1 MELLTIKEVS
11 KMLKM
16 SESSIRK
23 LIFYKKI
30 PFIKLGY
37 KTIRFCSVEI
47 EKWIREKSVNG
58 DNNNSNKKK
67 KTKII
72 QFSNNPFIDN
82 LVKDIKQD
90 FLKKFFYFFSNL
102 TLTPSINHNLNH
114 ALLGGVPYFFKKR
127 RN

>member
-58 DNNNSNKKK
+58 DNNNNNNNSNNKKK

-72 QFSNNPFIDN
+72 QFNKNSFIDN
-82 LVKDIKQD
+82 LVDDIKQD
-90 FLKKFFYFFSNL
+90 FFKKF
-102 TLTPSINHNLNH
+102 
-114 ALLGGVPYFFKKR
+114 
-127 RN
+127 

>member
-37 KTIRFCSVEI
+37 KTIRFDPVEI
-47 EKWIREKSVNG
+47 EKWLREKSVNG
-58 DNNNSNKKK
+58 NNNNNKKK

>member
-1 MELLTIKEVS
+1 MELLTIKELS

-67 KTKII
+67 KIKTI
-72 QFSNNPFIDN
+72 QSINNPFIDN
-82 LVKDIKQD
+82 LVKNIKQD
-90 FLKKFFYFFSNL
+90 FLKKFFYFFL
-102 TLTPSINHNLNH
+102 I
-114 ALLGGVPYFFKKR
+114 
-127 RN
+127 